1 MRIYTFD
8 QLIGNQHCISI
19 LKTCITQGTLPHFT
33 IFLGIGGTGKSTCA
47 EITALA
53 MTCQHTMNGSP
64 CLECTSCKSNLD
76 AIKSGTKSSTV
87 AKINLGRENTKTD
100 VDRMIKEIFTLQSS
114 ERNCVYIL
122 EEAHALSTALQTSL
136 LEEIDRLDSKTYI
149 ILCTTKLNDLI
160 PELRSRA
167 VLFQFKR
174 LTDKESRLLLDK
186 YLQDNRISMEEE
198 AKLAI
203 LNYTK
208 GIPREIVTSTE
219 FLSRNTKTLEELL
232 DHIQQI
238 NDTVYF
244 ELFQVLATGT
254 IYDLNCYLKEE
265 VDKYDIRNFINGLK
279 EFYINMF
286 LQIERNVDTLAQTS
300 NVMEFTSVSEIL
312 KKVDRFSLGNLINK
326 LPSNAKRVDLSFFLI
341 NLYQYFHNKK
351 TSDIVREKKQSVIT
365 QKSIAAVSANEVEKS
380 SEGLSSLHAFSTG
393 NTKYKFGGGN
403 KN

>member
-33 IFLGIGGTGKSTCA
+33 IFHGIGGTGKSTCA

-100 VDRMIKEIFTLQSS
+100 VDRIIKEIFTLQSS

-219 FLSRNTKTLEELL
+219 FLSRNTKTLDELL

-286 LQIERNVDTLAQTS
+286 FQIEGNVDTLAQTS

>member
-33 IFLGIGGTGKSTCA
+33 IFHGIGGTGKSTCA

-149 ILCTTKLNDLI
+149 TLCTTKLNDLI

-286 LQIERNVDTLAQTS
+286 FQIEGNVDTLAQTS

>member
-33 IFLGIGGTGKSTCA
+33 IFHGIGGTGKSTCA

-203 LNYTK
+203 
-208 GIPREIVTSTE
+208 
-219 FLSRNTKTLEELL
+219 
-232 DHIQQI
+232 QQI

-286 LQIERNVDTLAQTS
+286 FQIEGNVDTLAQTS

>member
-33 IFLGIGGTGKSTCA
+33 IFHGIGGTGKSTCA

-286 LQIERNVDTLAQTS
+286 FQIEGNVDTLAQTS
-300 NVMEFTSVSEIL
+300 NVMEVTSVSEIL

>member
-33 IFLGIGGTGKSTCA
+33 IFHGIGGTGKSTCA

-286 LQIERNVDTLAQTS
+286 FQIEGNVDTLAQTS

-312 KKVDRFSLGNLINK
+312 KKVDCFSLGNLINK

>member
-33 IFLGIGGTGKSTCA
+33 IFHGIGGTGKSTCA

-286 LQIERNVDTLAQTS
+286 FQIEGNVDTLSQTS

>member
-33 IFLGIGGTGKSTCA
+33 IFHGIGGTGKSTCA

-149 ILCTTKLNDLI
+149 ILCTTKLNNLI

-286 LQIERNVDTLAQTS
+286 FQIEGNVDTLAQTS

>member
-33 IFLGIGGTGKSTCA
+33 IFHGIGGTGKSTCA

-286 LQIERNVDTLAQTS
+286 FQIEGNVDTLAQTS

-351 TSDIVREKKQSVIT
+351 TSDIVREKKQSVII

>member
-33 IFLGIGGTGKSTCA
+33 IFHGIGGTGKSTCA

-174 LTDKESRLLLDK
+174 LTVKESRLLLDK

-286 LQIERNVDTLAQTS
+286 FQIEGNVDTLAQTS

>member
-33 IFLGIGGTGKSTCA
+33 IFHGIGGTGKSTCA

-286 LQIERNVDTLAQTS
+286 FQIEGNVDTLAQTS

-351 TSDIVREKKQSVIT
+351 TSDIGREKKQSVIT

>member
-33 IFLGIGGTGKSTCA
+33 IFHGIGGTGKSTCA
-47 EITALA
+47 EITSLA

-286 LQIERNVDTLAQTS
+286 FQIEGNVDTLAQTS

>member
-33 IFLGIGGTGKSTCA
+33 IFHGIGGTGKSTCA

-244 ELFQVLATGT
+244 ELFQVLAAGT

-286 LQIERNVDTLAQTS
+286 FQIEGNVDTLAQTS

>member
-33 IFLGIGGTGKSTCA
+33 IFHGIGGTGKSTCA

-286 LQIERNVDTLAQTS
+286 FQIEGNVDTLAQTS

-351 TSDIVREKKQSVIT
+351 TSDIVREKKQSVMT
-365 QKSIAAVSANEVEKS
+365 QKSIAVVSANEVEKS

>member
-33 IFLGIGGTGKSTCA
+33 IFHGIGGTGKSTCA

-186 YLQDNRISMEEE
+186 YLHDNRISMEEE

-286 LQIERNVDTLAQTS
+286 FQIEGNVDTLAQTS

>member
-33 IFLGIGGTGKSTCA
+33 IFHGIGGTGKSTCA

-167 VLFQFKR
+167 ILFQFKR

-286 LQIERNVDTLAQTS
+286 FQIEGNVDTLAQTS

>member
-33 IFLGIGGTGKSTCA
+33 IFHGIGGTGKSTCA

-286 LQIERNVDTLAQTS
+286 FQIEGNVDTLAQTS

-380 SEGLSSLHAFSTG
+380 SEGLSSLHAFATG

>member
-33 IFLGIGGTGKSTCA
+33 IFHGIGGTGKSTCA

-244 ELFQVLATGT
+244 ELLQVLATGT

-286 LQIERNVDTLAQTS
+286 FQIEGNVDTLAQTS

>member
-33 IFLGIGGTGKSTCA
+33 IFHGIGGTGKSTCA

-286 LQIERNVDTLAQTS
+286 FQIEGNVDTLAQTS

-365 QKSIAAVSANEVEKS
+365 QKSIAVVSANEVEKS

>member
-33 IFLGIGGTGKSTCA
+33 IFHGIGGTGKSTCA

-286 LQIERNVDTLAQTS
+286 FQIEGNVDTLAQTS

-393 NTKYKFGGGN
+393 N

>member
-1 MRIYTFD
+1 VRIYTFD

-33 IFLGIGGTGKSTCA
+33 IFHGIGGTGKSTCA

-286 LQIERNVDTLAQTS
+286 FQIEGNVDTLAQTS

-380 SEGLSSLHAFSTG
+380 SEGLSSLHAFATG

>member
-33 IFLGIGGTGKSTCA
+33 IFHGIGGTGKSTCA

-286 LQIERNVDTLAQTS
+286 FQIEGNVNTLAQTS

>member
-33 IFLGIGGTGKSTCA
+33 IFHGIGGTGKSTCA

-286 LQIERNVDTLAQTS
+286 FQIEGNVNTLAQTS

-365 QKSIAAVSANEVEKS
+365 QKSIAAVSVNEVEKS

>member
-33 IFLGIGGTGKSTCA
+33 IFHGIGGTGKSTCA

-100 VDRMIKEIFTLQSS
+100 VDKMIKEIFTLQSS

-286 LQIERNVDTLAQTS
+286 FQIEGNVDTLAQTS

>member
-33 IFLGIGGTGKSTCA
+33 IFHGIGGTGKSTCA

-286 LQIERNVDTLAQTS
+286 FQIEGNVDTLAQTS

-326 LPSNAKRVDLSFFLI
+326 LPSNAKRIDLSFFLI

>member
-33 IFLGIGGTGKSTCA
+33 IFHGIGGTGKSTCA

-76 AIKSGTKSSTV
+76 AIKIGTKSSTV

-286 LQIERNVDTLAQTS
+286 FQIEGNVDTLAQTS

-312 KKVDRFSLGNLINK
+312 QKVDRFSLGNLINK

>member
-33 IFLGIGGTGKSTCA
+33 IFHGIGGTGKSTCA

-286 LQIERNVDTLAQTS
+286 FQIDGNVDTLAQTS

>member
-33 IFLGIGGTGKSTCA
+33 IFHGIGGTGKSTCA

-100 VDRMIKEIFTLQSS
+100 IDRMIKEIFTLQSS

-286 LQIERNVDTLAQTS
+286 FQIEGNVDTLAQTS
-300 NVMEFTSVSEIL
+300 NVIEFTSVSEIL

>member
-33 IFLGIGGTGKSTCA
+33 IFHGIGGTGKSTCA

-286 LQIERNVDTLAQTS
+286 FQIEGNVDTLAQTS

-393 NTKYKFGGGN
+393 NTKYKFGGDN

>member
-33 IFLGIGGTGKSTCA
+33 IFHGIGGTGKSTCA

-149 ILCTTKLNDLI
+149 ILCTTKLNHLI

-286 LQIERNVDTLAQTS
+286 FQIEGNVDTLAQTS

>member
-19 LKTCITQGTLPHFT
+19 LKTCIKQGTLPHFT
-33 IFLGIGGTGKSTCA
+33 IFHGIGGTGKSTCA

-286 LQIERNVDTLAQTS
+286 FQIEGNVDTLAQTS

>member
-33 IFLGIGGTGKSTCA
+33 IFHGIGGTGKSTCA

-53 MTCQHTMNGSP
+53 MSCQHTMNGSP

-286 LQIERNVDTLAQTS
+286 FQIEGNVDTLAQTS

>member
-19 LKTCITQGTLPHFT
+19 LKTCITQVTLPHFT
-33 IFLGIGGTGKSTCA
+33 IFHGIGGTGKSTCA

-286 LQIERNVDTLAQTS
+286 FQIEGNVDTLAQTS

-380 SEGLSSLHAFSTG
+380 SEGLSSLHAFATG

>member
-33 IFLGIGGTGKSTCA
+33 IFHGIGGTGKSTCA

-286 LQIERNVDTLAQTS
+286 FQIEGNVDTLAQTS

-380 SEGLSSLHAFSTG
+380 SEELSSLHAFSTG

>member
-33 IFLGIGGTGKSTCA
+33 IFHGIGGTGKSTCA

-203 LNYTK
+203 LNYTN

-219 FLSRNTKTLEELL
+219 FLSRNTKTLDELL

-286 LQIERNVDTLAQTS
+286 FQIEGNVDTLAQTS

>member
-33 IFLGIGGTGKSTCA
+33 IFHGIGGTGKSTCA

-100 VDRMIKEIFTLQSS
+100 VDRIIKEIFTLQSS

-286 LQIERNVDTLAQTS
+286 FQIEGNVDTLAQTS

-351 TSDIVREKKQSVIT
+351 TSDIVREKKQSVMT

>member
-33 IFLGIGGTGKSTCA
+33 IFHGIGGTGKSTCA

-286 LQIERNVDTLAQTS
+286 FQIEGNVDTLAQTS

-380 SEGLSSLHAFSTG
+380 SEGLSSLHVFSTG

>member
-33 IFLGIGGTGKSTCA
+33 IFHGIGGTGKSTCA

-238 NDTVYF
+238 NNTVYF

-286 LQIERNVDTLAQTS
+286 FQIEGNVDTLAQTS

>member
-33 IFLGIGGTGKSTCA
+33 IFHGIGGTGKSTCA

-286 LQIERNVDTLAQTS
+286 FQIEGNVDTLAQTS

>member
-33 IFLGIGGTGKSTCA
+33 IFHGIGGTGKSTCA

-100 VDRMIKEIFTLQSS
+100 VNRMIKEIFTLQSS

-286 LQIERNVDTLAQTS
+286 FQIEGNVDTLAQTS

>member
-33 IFLGIGGTGKSTCA
+33 IFHGIGGTGKSTCA

-286 LQIERNVDTLAQTS
+286 FQIEGNVDTLAQTS

-365 QKSIAAVSANEVEKS
+365 QKSIAAVSANEVEKF